1 MDELVKIEQ
10 KTGKNSSGI
19 NVGVQNV
26 YNGISLEQAVEI
38 TNKLFI
44 DNFPKLQ
51 EEAMIVAN
59 KRMDELEAKLFKKL
73 SENPN
78 INYSVFADPDMQ
90 YVLFEAEKTYARV
103 GNRESLDGL
112 CSLIETRIENNEDD
126 YLKLIIDSAIQIT
139 PKLSSEQ
146 INYLTIMFLLKRAQF
161 NGINTISDLSN
172 TLKRLESLY
181 GPVSA
186 KGVSLL
192 NNLGCFDFCLGSV
205 EDILS
210 KKYSLDKEQI
220 VAVMPDDFNSVSGDY
235 FTSDIGTV
243 IAISNINVKENN
255 NLKPKDFIKY

>member
-1 MDELVKIEQ
+1 MNEEYVIEQ
-10 KTGKNSSGI
+10 RTGNKSLGA

-26 YNGISLEQAVEI
+26 YNGISPEKAVEI
-38 TNKLFI
+38 IKKLFI
-44 DNFPKLQ
+44 ENFPKLQ
-51 EEAMIVAN
+51 EEARVIVN
-59 KRMDELEAKLFKKL
+59 KRMDEFEAKLFKKL

-78 INYSVFADPDMQ
+78 KNYSVFADPDMQ

-103 GNRESLDGL
+103 GNRDSLDGL

-146 INYLTIMFLLKRAQF
+146 INYLTIMFLLKRAHF
-161 NGINTISDLSN
+161 NSIKTITDLSN
-172 TLKRLESLY
+172 TFNKLERLY
-181 GPVSA
+181 GPVSI
-186 KGVSLL
+186 KGFSLL
-192 NNLGCFDFCLGSV
+192 NNLGCFDFNIGNV

-210 KKYSLDKEQI
+210 KEYSLDKDQI
-220 VAVMPDDFNSVSGDY
+220 VAVMPVDFNSVSGDY